1 MPQEDVVSGAGNPHY
16 ERLTRIVMDHLFY
29 AKRNPDRLEAI
40 ATKNA
45 ISPEA
50 AMAAVIADQIIEEFE
65 LIPRSQ

>member
-1 MPQEDVVSGAGNPHY
+1 
-16 ERLTRIVMDHLFY
+16 MDHVFY
-29 AKRNPDRLEAI
+29 AKRYPDRLEAI